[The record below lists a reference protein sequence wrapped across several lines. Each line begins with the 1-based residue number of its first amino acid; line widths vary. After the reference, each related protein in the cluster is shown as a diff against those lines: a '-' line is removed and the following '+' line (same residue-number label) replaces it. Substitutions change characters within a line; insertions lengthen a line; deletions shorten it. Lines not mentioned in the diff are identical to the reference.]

1 MTLQQ
6 EVLGLTNLSC
16 LCCYARRQAS
26 YPYRLLALSLP
37 SVSSSSTLST
47 ITLALRL
54 PSILSFDSLLSS
66 PAVASTTT
74 PLLSLV
80 KIYQTGTLA
89 SFRQWVS
96 ANASVVSEHQLD
108 ERVLEKKMRVL
119 ALVGLCASKEDGE
132 VSYQEIADA
141 LEVDE
146 KDVEVWVIDG
156 SPPPPTSPSHS
167 LL

>member
-1 MTLQQ
+1 M
-6 EVLGLTNLSC
+6 
-16 LCCYARRQAS
+16 
-26 YPYRLLALSLP
+26 
-37 SVSSSSTLST
+37 
-47 ITLALRL
+47 
-54 PSILSFDSLLSS
+54 
-66 PAVASTTT
+66 
-74 PLLSLV
+74 LSLV
-80 KIYQTGTLA
+80 QIYQTGTLA

-156 SPPPPTSPSHS
+156 SRPPPCPSFRDTLWS
-167 LL
+167 LCEVLTTFPWCSRV